1 MKEKN
6 YLIML
11 AERLFIETET
21 CMLDLITFSTHLL
34 HLLTQ
39 MITSSGIQLG
49 YLHVN
54 TFISERGSFWQ
65 NIISFLHI

>member
-1 MKEKN
+1 MGMKQKN

-21 CMLDLITFSTHLL
+21 CMLDIITFSTHLL

-49 YLHVN
+49 HLHVN
-54 TFISERGSFWQ
+54 P
-65 NIISFLHI
+65 FLFQKEVHFDKT

>member
-1 MKEKN
+1 MGMKQKN
-6 YLIML
+6 YLIVL

-39 MITSSGIQLG
+39 MITSSGI
-49 YLHVN
+49 
-54 TFISERGSFWQ
+54 
-65 NIISFLHI
+65 